1 MALLARLEAALLQ
14 INDTSYDVFDNICF
28 NHTAPH
34 VNATIVIN
42 GSNDT
47 NASNATNATN
57 GTSAP
62 PGSDRLA
69 PATVGSGS
77 TESTG
82 VGAMPRLALL
92 LAVHPPLAPAFAH
105 ADGTNVT
112 IITWNATQ
120 PNTTLNLSNH
130 TNITDFCASLNNVSN
145 INGTKVV
152 TRPYTPYCDPCLA
165 PRRVVPDP
173 FNHTSVELLSNRTVR

>member
-1 MALLARLEAALLQ
+1 MALLARLKAALLQ

-77 TESTG
+77 TEATG
-82 VGAMPRLALL
+82 VGALQVQAQEEV
-92 LAVHPPLAPAFAH
+92 AHVVHVTH
-105 ADGTNVT
+105 DEAD
-112 IITWNATQ
+112 
-120 PNTTLNLSNH
+120 
-130 TNITDFCASLNNVSN
+130 
-145 INGTKVV
+145 
-152 TRPYTPYCDPCLA
+152 
-165 PRRVVPDP
+165 
-173 FNHTSVELLSNRTVR
+173 LLSVVKAAHN